1 MKVSRF
7 MVGGAALVAAAL
19 LAAACTVFVPTE
31 SDPRAVPVTTTTIPP
46 GYPTTPVGDDMV
58 GINQLQL
65 VGTHNSYH
73 IAPGAPVQN
82 FMTGIASVFPAIA
95 AELGNPAE
103 LNYTHATIAQ
113 QLERGIRTF
122 EFDIYADPTGGRFI
136 LPALATFLNYAD
148 PFFPTN
154 LLAPGFKVIHIADL
168 DWRTQCATLQE
179 CLGQITT
186 WSDANPG
193 HLPIMIQL
201 EMKGGSLPEG
211 LPATPILPFDGPL
224 LDAVDAELDTA
235 IGDRIIT
242 PDDVRDGAVD
252 LNTAITT
259 TGWPSVADS
268 RGQVMV
274 FMDNADLR
282 DLYLVG
288 HPSLVGRNMFTSSG
302 EGQPDGAVLKMND
315 PGDGTA
321 IAAAVAAGYIVRTRA
336 DANPAPNAVLDPA
349 VRDTAL
355 ASGAQVVHSDH
366 PVGEPANNG
375 YIVDLAIP
383 VQGRCNPVNTTPGTC
398 VQAAVVEP
406 N

>member
-7 MVGGAALVAAAL
+7 LVGGAVLATAAMI
-19 LAAACTVFVPTE
+19 AAACTVFLPPE
-31 SDPRAVPVTTTTIPP
+31 ADPRAVPVTTTTIPP
-46 GYPTTPVGDDMV
+46 GYPATPVGDDTV

-73 IAPGAPVQN
+73 IAPGTPVQN
-82 FMTGIASVFPAIA
+82 FMLGIASVFPTIA
-95 AELGNPAE
+95 AGLGNPVE

-122 EFDIYADPTGGRFI
+122 EFDIYADPTGGRFVT
-136 LPALATFLNYAD
+136 PALATFLGYPD
-148 PFFPTN
+148 PIFPNN
-154 LLAPGFKVIHIADL
+154 LAAPGFKVIHIADI

-179 CLGQITT
+179 CLAQIKA

-201 EMKGGSLPEG
+201 EMKGDSLPEG
-211 LPATPILPFDGPL
+211 LPATQILPFDGPL
-224 LDAVDAELDTA
+224 LDAVDTELDTA
-235 IGDRIIT
+235 VGDRLIT
-242 PDDVRDGAVD
+242 PDDVRGAAVD

-268 RGQVMV
+268 RGKVLV

-282 DLYLVG
+282 DAYLVG
-288 HPSLVGRNMFTSSG
+288 HPSLVGRKMFTSSG

-321 IAAAVAAGYIVRTRA
+321 IAAAVGAGYIVRTRA
-336 DANPAPNAVLDPA
+336 DANPAPGAILDPA

-355 ASGAQVVHSDH
+355 ASGAQVIHSDH
-366 PVGEPANNG
+366 PVGEPSLNG
-375 YIVDLAIP
+375 YIVDLGVP